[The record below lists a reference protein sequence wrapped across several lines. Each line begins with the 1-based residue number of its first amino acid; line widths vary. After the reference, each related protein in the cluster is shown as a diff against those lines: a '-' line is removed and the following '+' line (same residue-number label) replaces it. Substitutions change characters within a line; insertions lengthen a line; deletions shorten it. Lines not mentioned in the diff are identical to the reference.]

1 MSTQHDQKRVG
12 IVALESRITDNIEEI
27 GETAWNALSG
37 GQPFQSYNW
46 YRFGER
52 VMTNARPTHV
62 ILSENGQAIA
72 RATFWR
78 VENESLAGGLTAAL
92 IKRWPLL
99 ICRSPLVVA
108 APGWSLPNPPRPDV
122 LDEIA
127 RLGRQF
133 RRARKCSLLLFDGL
147 DTTTAHSIPHAVRY
161 SFGKPGTVLDIRRW
175 KSFDEYLTSMKQT
188 ERGAIRR
195 NLRRAQQQ
203 GIVISR
209 HRTVPDLDE
218 AERLYRTLEL
228 RKGSERD
235 PWIRGMLENI
245 SMVNGTWLAARDSS
259 GQLVACV
266 TAYEDRGTQNLTHMG
281 RDTVRYAYFALLY
294 EGIRLGLEHGL
305 HTLYW
310 GTDSYPLKKRLMFK
324 VLENDSVAI
333 AF

>member
-1 MSTQHDQKRVG
+1 MIKQRAD
-12 IVALESRITDNIEEI
+12 IVALETYITNNIEEI

-52 VMTNARPTHV
+52 VMTNARPTHLM
-62 ILSENGQAIA
+62 LSKNGQAIA

-78 VENESLAGGLTAAL
+78 LEHESLAGGLTAAL

-99 ICRSPLVVA
+99 ICRSPLFVA
-108 APGWSLPNPPRPDV
+108 APGWSLPDPVGVDV
-122 LDEIA
+122 LGEIA
-127 RLGRQF
+127 RIGRQL
-133 RRARKCSLLLFDGL
+133 RRAGKCSLLLFDGL
-147 DTTTAHSIPHAVRY
+147 DTATAHRIPRAVRY

-175 KSFDEYLTSMKQT
+175 RSFDQYLASMKQT
-188 ERGAIRR
+188 ERGALRR
-195 NLRRAQQQ
+195 NLRKVDQQ
-203 GIVISR
+203 GITISR
-209 HRTVPDLDE
+209 HQTVPDLDE
-218 AERLYRTLEL
+218 AENLYRTLET

-235 PWIRGMLENI
+235 PWVRAMLENI
-245 SMVNGTWLAARDSS
+245 GMANGTWLAARDAG

-266 TAYEDRGTQNLTHMG
+266 TAYEDNGTQNLTQMG
-281 RDTVRYAYFALLY
+281 RDTVKYAYFALLY

-324 VLENDSVAI
+324 VLENDSVAV